1 MENNRWHAWYL
12 AQLETK
18 GWVKAV
24 RANASKALLPPRV
37 KQKLREACDEAFK
50 ESMEMPVNMPVIG
63 GNNPSVCDSFINDVL
78 TALDKDTALSN
89 CKVRAKLGPKGALTY
104 KMSVWDKVKL
114 WFIISFI
121 IDYVEDFL
129 SK

>member
-1 MENNRWHAWYL
+1 MDNQTNRWHSWYL
-12 AQLETK
+12 AQLQTK
-18 GWVKAV
+18 GWVKTL
-24 RANASKALLPPRV
+24 RASASKRLLPPRV
-37 KQKLREACDEAFK
+37 KQELKEACDEAFK
-50 ESMEMPVNMPVIG
+50 ESLHFVCNTPVKD
-63 GNNPSVCDSFINDVL
+63 NPSVSDSFINDVL

-89 CKVRAKLGPKGALTY
+89 CKQRAKLGPNGSLTY